1 MPTVRV
7 KSAAA
12 RFGNYLYVSGGQK
25 DRHTMNE
32 VIRYCIGIC
41 VYSVGVLCIVY
52 VKFMYSSCTVHVQF
66 MYWYSLWGS
75 VFTILY
81 YFNCSEKRVL

>member
-32 VIRYCIGIC
+32 VIRY
-41 VYSVGVLCIVY
+41 
-52 VKFMYSSCTVHVQF
+52 
-66 MYWYSLWGS
+66 
-75 VFTILY
+75 
-81 YFNCSEKRVL
+81 

>member
-32 VIRYCIGIC
+32 VIRYFLKGFVCVLSMNFMCI
-41 VYSVGVLCIVY
+41 LC
-52 VKFMYSSCTVHVQF
+52 
-66 MYWYSLWGS
+66 
-75 VFTILY
+75 
-81 YFNCSEKRVL
+81 